1 MRAKP
6 EFWYAYSIPE
16 ARGAT
21 IAVRQGNEDGLVG
34 DMKCD
39 GS

>member
-16 ARGAT
+16 AWGAAV
-21 IAVRQGNEDGLVG
+21 AVRQGNEDGLVG
-34 DMKCD
+34 GMRCD
-39 GS
+39 ES